1 MLPKMLLIG
10 AAIGHLVV
18 AQTSKESSIWV
29 TEVPTYVRPY
39 AIQHYYAQAY
49 IIGQRIYRFPVSG
62 PSSDYAF
69 ALTSTNAPGSPDLGV
84 FPQHKTPYENFLNF
98 RDRFQLWT
106 EKYGIEET
114 RILMSGDY
122 GAIPENTTRYY
133 SDNGSGY

>member
-1 MLPKMLLIG
+1 MLPKMLLIV

-49 IIGQRIYRFPVSG
+49 IIGQRIYRFPVTR

-84 FPQHKTPYENFLNF
+84 FPQHKFSM
-98 RDRFQLWT
+98 RIFQTFVVGFSFGLR
-106 EKYGIEET
+106 K
-114 RILMSGDY
+114 M
-122 GAIPENTTRYY
+122 
-133 SDNGSGY
+133 GSRRRES